1 MDGCL
6 QWYRLHCGRGVLGIC
21 KLCTA
26 YAHRRKLSTDVQDV
40 GLTYTQLVS
49 LIEDLNLWIDSTS
62 SVDNFCQGVSM
73 GKAEKRSK
81 GLLGA
86 SVGLC

>member
-6 QWYRLHCGRGVLGIC
+6 QWYLLHCGGGVLGIY

-26 YAHRRKLSTDVQDV
+26 YAQTGKLSTDVQDV

-49 LIEDLNLWIDSTS
+49 LIEDLNLWMNSTTG
-62 SVDNFCQGVSM
+62 VDNFFQGVSM
-73 GKAEKRSK
+73 GKGQS
-81 GLLGA
+81 G
-86 SVGLC
+86 